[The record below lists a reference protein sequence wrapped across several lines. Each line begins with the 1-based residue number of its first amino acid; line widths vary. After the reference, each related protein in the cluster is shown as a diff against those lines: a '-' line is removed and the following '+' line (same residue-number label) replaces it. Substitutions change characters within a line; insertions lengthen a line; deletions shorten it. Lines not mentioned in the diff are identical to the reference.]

1 MDGGGDR
8 VKYKPQEIERK
19 WQGRWEEA
27 GVFRCPDELS
37 APKYYCLEMFP
48 YPSGRIH
55 MGHVR
60 VYTIGDLLARFKRM
74 RGFQVL
80 HPIGWDAFGLPAENA
95 AHRHGTHPAKW
106 TWENI
111 AFMREQLKQMGISYD
126 WDREFATCSPSY
138 YKWEQLFF
146 LWMMRDGL
154 AYRKRATL
162 NWCDECQTVLAN
174 EQVNRDGTCFIH
186 DHTPVTQ
193 RELDQW
199 FLAITK
205 YAEELLSGHEEL
217 EGRWPGNILEMQ
229 RNWIGRSEGAQI
241 RFPLA
246 DGGGEI
252 TVFTTRPDTLFGAT
266 FMSMAPEHPMVME
279 FARKS
284 GRQAQVREFVERV
297 ARQGRIARTSEDLE
311 KEGVFTGGY
320 CVNPVTGNRIPVY
333 AANFVLYEYGTGAV
347 MAVPAHDQRDFEFAR
362 KYGLPV
368 VVVVQPDGPELDAE
382 TMPAAY
388 EGTGRLV
395 RSGSF
400 DGMPSEEGKRAITL
414 HLEGKGMGK
423 GTVQYRLRDWGVS
436 RQRYWGCPIPVIHCE
451 ACGIVPV
458 PEKDLPVVLPED
470 LPYTRERGN
479 PLAGAESWLRVPC
492 PSCGKPARRETDT
505 FDTFVESS
513 WYFLRFIDPKNSRA
527 PLDPAKVRRFAP
539 VDQYVGGVEHACMH
553 LIYARF
559 FHKYLRD
566 KGLAPGNEPFARL
579 LSQGMVCMQTAECP
593 KHGWRY
599 PEEVDEKGKCRQCG
613 ETVGVGRS
621 MKMSK
626 SKRNVV
632 EPSTLIERY
641 GADTARLFIL
651 FAAPPEKDLD
661 WNEQGV
667 EGAFRFLGRV
677 YRFVS
682 TRAREIAAAP
692 RAWDDSAEAAAIRQV
707 THRTLLKVT
716 GDIEDRFRFN
726 TAISAVME
734 MVNFLYLVED
744 AAWERPGTAAA
755 LREAVEILLHMLSPF
770 APHICEELWER
781 IGGEGLL
788 CTRPWPAADA
798 AVAREEEIEIVVQ
811 INGKVRSK
819 LTVGAGAAEAEIRE
833 RVMAD
838 PKVRE
843 YTAGG
848 TIRKTVYVPGKLFS
862 IVAS

>member
-1 MDGGGDR
+1 M
-8 VKYKPQEIERK
+8 KYRPRDIEGK
-19 WQGRWEEA
+19 WQKAWEEA
-27 GVFRCPDELS
+27 GVFRCPDALS

-74 RGFQVL
+74 RGYQVL

-95 AHRHGTHPAKW
+95 AFRHGTHPAKW

-111 AFMREQLKQMGISYD
+111 GFMREQLKQMGISYD
-126 WDREFATCSPSY
+126 WEREFSTCSPEY
-138 YKWEQLFF
+138 YRWEQLFF
-146 LWMMRDGL
+146 LWMLEDGI

-186 DHTPVTQ
+186 DQTQVTQ

-199 FLAITK
+199 FVAITK
-205 YAEELLSGHEEL
+205 YAEELLAGHGEL
-217 EGRWPGNILEMQ
+217 AGGWPENILEMQ
-229 RNWIGRSEGAQI
+229 RNWIGRSEGAEI

-246 DGGGEI
+246 EGAGDI

-284 GRQAQVREFVERV
+284 GREVEVREFVDRV
-297 ARQGRIARTSEDLE
+297 ARQDRVERTGEDMAR
-311 KEGVFTGGY
+311 EGIFTGGH
-320 CVNPVTGNRIPVY
+320 CVNPATGEKIPVY

-362 KYGLPV
+362 RYGLPV
-368 VVVVQPDGPELDAE
+368 VVVVQPEGEALDPE
-382 TMPAAY
+382 TMTAAH
-388 EGTGRLV
+388 EGAGRLV
-395 RSGSF
+395 RSGEFSGLDSG
-400 DGMPSEEGKRAITL
+400 DGKVAITR
-414 HLEGKGMGK
+414 HLEGKGQGR
-423 GTVQYRLRDWGVS
+423 GTVRYRLRDWGVS

-451 ACGIVPV
+451 ACGVVPV
-458 PEKDLPVVLPED
+458 PAKDLPVVLPED

-479 PLAGAESWLRVPC
+479 PLAGAEGWLRVPC

-505 FDTFVESS
+505 FDTFFESS
-513 WYFLRFIDPKNSRA
+513 WYFLRYIDPKNDRA
-527 PLDPAKVRRFAP
+527 PLDPEKMRRFAP

-559 FHKYLRD
+559 FHRYLRD
-566 KGLAPGNEPFARL
+566 KGLAPGNEPFLRL
-579 LSQGMVCMQTAECP
+579 LSQGMVCMQTLECP

-599 PEEVDEKGKCRQCG
+599 PEEVDESGACRQCG
-613 ETVGVGRS
+613 ETVSVGRS

-632 EPSTLIERY
+632 EPSALIERY
-641 GADTARLFIL
+641 GADTARIFSL

-661 WNEQGV
+661 WSEQGV

-677 YRFVS
+677 YRLVALRAGAVS
-682 TRAREIAAAP
+682 AAP
-692 RAWDDSAEAAAIRQV
+692 RQWDGSEEVRRIRQV
-707 THRTLLKVT
+707 THRTLRKVT
-716 GDIEDRFRFN
+716 GDVEERFHFN

-734 MVNFLYLVED
+734 MVNFLYLVDD
-744 AAWERPGTAAA
+744 AAWGAPATAGA
-755 LREAVEILLHMLSPF
+755 LREAVELLLHMLSPF
-770 APHICEELWER
+770 APHVAEELWQR
-781 IGGEGLL
+781 VGNADLI
-788 CTRPWPAADA
+788 CTRRWPEADVAA
-798 AVAREEEIEIVVQ
+798 AREDTVEVVVQ
-811 INGKVRSK
+811 VNGKVRTR
-819 LTVGAGAAEAEIRE
+819 LTVAAGAGEDEIRVLATSDP
-833 RVMAD
+833 RVL
-838 PKVRE
+838 E
-843 YTAGG
+843 HTAGKE
-848 TIRKTVYVPGKLFS
+848 IRKTVYVPGKLFS
-862 IVAS
+862 IVAA

>member
-1 MDGGGDR
+1 MKYRPGD
-8 VKYKPQEIERK
+8 IEPK
-19 WQGRWEEA
+19 WQKAWEAA

-74 RGFQVL
+74 RGYQVL

-126 WDREFATCSPSY
+126 WDRELATCSPDY
-138 YKWEQLFF
+138 YRWEQLFF
-146 LWMMRDGL
+146 LWMLRDGL

-162 NWCDECQTVLAN
+162 NWCSECQTVLAN

-186 DHTPVTQ
+186 DQVQVTQ
-193 RELDQW
+193 KELDQW
-199 FLAITK
+199 FLGITR
-205 YAEELLSGHEEL
+205 YAEELLSGHAEL
-217 EGRWPGNILEMQ
+217 AGGWPENILEMQ
-229 RNWIGRSEGAQI
+229 RNWIGRSEGAEI

-246 DGGGEI
+246 DGDGAI

-266 FMSMAPEHPMVME
+266 FMSMAPEHPMTME
-279 FARKS
+279 FARQS
-284 GRQAQVREFVERV
+284 GREEEVREFVARV
-297 ARQGRIARTSEDLE
+297 AAQDRLQRTGEDQT

-320 CVNPVTGNRIPVY
+320 CINPVTGKKIPVY

-362 KYGLPV
+362 KYGLPIE
-368 VVVVQPDGPELDAE
+368 VVVQPEGEPLEPA
-382 TMPAAY
+382 TMPAAH
-388 EGTGRLV
+388 EGAGTLV
-395 RSGSF
+395 HSGGF
-400 DGMPSEEGKRAITL
+400 DGLSSEEGKRAITR
-414 HLEGKGMGK
+414 HLEERGLGR

-451 ACGIVPV
+451 ACGVVPV
-458 PEKDLPVVLPED
+458 PEEELPVILPED
-470 LPYTRERGN
+470 LPYSRERGN
-479 PLAGAESWLRVPC
+479 PLSAAEDWIRVAC
-492 PSCGKPARRETDT
+492 PACGQPARRETDT

-513 WYFLRFIDPKNSRA
+513 WYFLRYIDPKNAEA
-527 PLDPAKVRRFAP
+527 PLDPEKVRRFGP

-566 KGLAPGNEPFARL
+566 KGLAPGNEPFLRL
-579 LSQGMVCMQTAECP
+579 LSQGMVCMQTSECP

-599 PEEVDEKGKCRQCG
+599 PEEVGQNGECVQCG
-613 ETVGVGRS
+613 EKVAVGRS

-632 EPSTLIERY
+632 EPSTLMERY
-641 GADTARLFIL
+641 GADTARVFIL
-651 FAAPPEKDLD
+651 FAAPPERDLD
-661 WNEQGV
+661 WSEQGV
-667 EGAFRFLGRV
+667 EGAYRFLGRV
-677 YRFVS
+677 YRLVAQ
-682 TRAREIAAAP
+682 RAEAIAAAP
-692 RAWDDSAEAAAIRQV
+692 RDWDGSEETRRVRQA
-707 THRTLLKVT
+707 THRTLIKVT
-716 GDIEDRFRFN
+716 GDIEERFHFN

-734 MVNFLYLVED
+734 LVNLLYLVD
-744 AAWERPGTAAA
+744 DRAWSAPGSSGA
-755 LREAVEILLHMLSPF
+755 LREAVEILLHMLHPF
-770 APHICEELWER
+770 APHVSEELWRR

-788 CTRPWPAADA
+788 CARPWPAADEE
-798 AVAREEEIEIVVQ
+798 VSREEQVEVVVQ
-811 INGKVRSK
+811 VNGKVRAK
-819 LTVGAGAAEAEIRE
+819 LTVGVGSVEAE
-833 RVMAD
+833 VNALAMAD
-838 PKVRE
+838 PRVRE
-843 YTAGG
+843 YTAGKQ
-848 TIRKTVYVPGKLFS
+848 IRKTVYVPGKLFS

>member
-1 MDGGGDR
+1 M
-8 VKYKPQEIERK
+8 KYKPQEIERK
-19 WQGRWEEA
+19 WQRRWDEA
-27 GVFRCPDELS
+27 GVSRCPDDLS

-74 RGFQVL
+74 QGFQVL

-111 AFMREQLKQMGISYD
+111 AFMRGQLKEMGISYD
-126 WDREFATCSPSY
+126 WDREFATCSPEY
-138 YKWEQLFF
+138 YRWEQLFF
-146 LWMMRDGL
+146 LWMLRDGL

-162 NWCDECQTVLAN
+162 NWCGECQTVLAN
-174 EQVNRDGTCFIH
+174 EQVNGDGTCFIH
-186 DHTPVTQ
+186 DQTPVAQ
-193 RELDQW
+193 KELDQW
-199 FLAITK
+199 FLGITK
-205 YAEELLSGHEEL
+205 YAEELLSGHGEL
-217 EGRWPGNILEMQ
+217 EGRWPANILEMQ
-229 RNWIGRSEGAQI
+229 RNWIGRSEGAEI
-241 RFPLA
+241 RFPL
-246 DGGGEI
+246 DGGGGDV

-279 FARKS
+279 FAKRT
-284 GRQAQVREFVERV
+284 GREREVREFVDRV
-297 ARQGRIARTSEDLE
+297 AGQDRIARTSEDLV

-320 CVNPVTGNRIPVY
+320 CVNPATGNRIPVY
-333 AANFVLYEYGTGAV
+333 AANFVLYDYGTGAV

-362 KYGLPV
+362 TYGLPV
-368 VVVVQPDGPELDAE
+368 AVVVQPAGETLDPATMTAAHEGP
-382 TMPAAY
+382 
-388 EGTGRLV
+388 GRLV
-395 RSGSF
+395 GSGAF
-400 DGMPSEEGKRAITL
+400 DGVSSEEGKKAITR
-414 HLEGKGMGK
+414 HLEGKGMGR
-423 GTVQYRLRDWGVS
+423 GTIQYRLRDWGVS
-436 RQRYWGCPIPVIHCE
+436 RQRYWGCPIPVVHCE

-479 PLAGAESWLRVPC
+479 PLAGAEHWLRVPC
-492 PSCGKPARRETDT
+492 PSCGKPGRRETDT

-513 WYFLRFIDPKNSRA
+513 WYFLRYIDPKNDRA
-527 PLDPAKVRRFAP
+527 PLDPEKMRRFAP

-566 KGLAPGNEPFARL
+566 KGLAPGNEPFERL

-599 PEEVDEKGKCRQCG
+599 PEEVDEKGTCRQCG
-613 ETVGVGRS
+613 EAVDVGRS

-632 EPSTLIERY
+632 EPSSLIERY

-667 EGAFRFLGRV
+667 EGAFRFLNRIHRLV
-677 YRFVS
+677 
-682 TRAREIAAAP
+682 AP
-692 RAWDDSAEAAAIRQV
+692 RAKAIADATAAWDGSGEVRAIRQV
-707 THRTLLKVT
+707 THRTLIKVT
-716 GDIEDRFRFN
+716 GDIEDRSHFN

-734 MVNFLYLVED
+734 MVNFLYLVPE
-744 AAWERPGTAAA
+744 AAWGRPASASA
-755 LREAVEILLHMLSPF
+755 LREAVETLLHMLSPF
-770 APHICEELWER
+770 APHLGEELWER

-788 CTRPWPAADA
+788 CSRPWPAADVD
-798 AVAREEEIEIVVQ
+798 VAREEEIEVVVQ
-811 INGKVRSK
+811 VNGKVRSK
-819 LTVGAGAAEAEIRE
+819 LTVGADAGEDEVRE

-848 TIRKTVYVPGKLFS
+848 EIRKTVYVPGKLFS
-862 IVAS
+862 IVVS